1 MFSVFQKVIPL
12 LLIVFFILNSH
23 IPGMFA
29 SCAID
34 KTVAIWDTL
43 NLVDGKP
50 FSCGSK
56 DMNVGKLYSLGFYP
70 SSPWLL
76 GCAGSGNLLAL
87 WDISSENAFKSRFG
101 ERLGGKNSE
110 ENENQENNEQD
121 FEAIMAA
128 QAEATKTFQNDKD
141 SKKKHKNK
149 SKKKK
154 VHKR

>member
-1 MFSVFQKVIPL
+1 
-12 LLIVFFILNSH
+12 
-23 IPGMFA
+23 MFA

-101 ERLGGKNSE
+101 ERLGEKNPE

-141 SKKKHKNK
+141 TKKKHKNK

>member
-1 MFSVFQKVIPL
+1 
-12 LLIVFFILNSH
+12 
-23 IPGMFA
+23 MFA

-43 NLVDGKP
+43 NIIDGKP

-87 WDISSENAFKSRFG
+87 WDMSSEDAFKSRFG
-101 ERLGGKNSE
+101 ERSGEKRSE
-110 ENENQENNEQD
+110 EHENRENAEQD

-128 QAEATKTFQNDKD
+128 QAETTKTLQNTKD
-141 SKKKHKNK
+141 SKKKQKGK
-149 SKKKK
+149 GKKKK